1 MKHTRIISIILLA
14 AISCF
19 YVCSCDKG
27 TSKGETISSD
37 SLWYDSERIAMDLF
51 PDNKN
56 VNVFDENIDYNSEQI
71 RVFCRYDIPPTE
83 EEMLSEDFDYSLCDG
98 ADVCVFD
105 DSGKQI
111 KKISVQKL
119 LRDSVDPYVR
129 IVSTAFLG
137 NKLYILSES
146 DTGTSKDVV
155 SIIDIERGSVIEN
168 IEYTSECMREIR
180 SVYSDKIILV
190 KEDVFMM
197 VGDYGSVLLFD
208 KEGNF
213 RTDPFSNLFGEDCL
227 MWDAYSD
234 QNGTVR
240 FSCSN
245 GQDSRKEVEL
255 GADTVTYE
263 TFNYDIS
270 NSYGSGMADDGVY
283 YSINNSGIS
292 KYNSETKV
300 FDMIIP
306 SECFN
311 SKLNELTKMSVLS
324 ASGDD
329 LLLVNT
335 HDMNPKEGVIAYKLS
350 KAEMNPNAGKIKL
363 TVGLFGDYVFSQ
375 TVGEAIYT
383 FNTTSDKYFA
393 SARLYDYKLN
403 HFEDADTMEK
413 ARQEEATVLMRD
425 ILDGSG
431 PDVIV
436 NAFDIQELNDSKYL
450 CDLNDFIKSDDQ
462 FNRDEYIN
470 SIIELANTD
479 GKLYQ
484 MPLKYGTLG
493 LSASSK
499 YAPSNYV
506 GYSFD
511 EYIDVVSEANNG
523 ADKLAYVMDRSS
535 YYSLLFTSMSGSFYS
550 DGEWNLNCPE
560 YEALAE
566 YCKEYVPKRCLA
578 DWDDDNFI
586 WPDFR
591 IENPQVDCI
600 SHYIGSVYSR
610 NLDLYGYPSMDGDH
624 GVMIDVKSSAA
635 ICSQSKNK
643 EGAWEFVK
651 LLTSPEIQSVE
662 SNFSSINLEVLTE
675 LGKEAVVNFNK
686 KVAEYKSMDEKKLA
700 ELVQTGEPVLIEEID
715 DSAIDAYIDLLNKST
730 GIYRVDGQ
738 VLIISKEE
746 IQAYYSGQ
754 KSLADVVSIMDNRI
768 KLYRNEQG

>member
-1 MKHTRIISIILLA
+1 MKHTRIISIILLV
-14 AISCF
+14 AISCS
-19 YVCSCDKG
+19 YVCSCDKR
-27 TSKGETISSD
+27 TSKGDTISSD
-37 SLWYDSERIAMDLF
+37 SLWYDSERITMNLF
-51 PDNKN
+51 SDNKN
-56 VNVFDENIDYNSEQI
+56 INVYKENIDYNSEQI
-71 RVFCRYDIPPTE
+71 RVFYGYYIPPTE

-98 ADVCVFD
+98 ADLCVFD
-105 DSGKQI
+105 NSGKQI
-111 KKISVQKL
+111 KSFSVQKL
-119 LRDSVDPYVR
+119 LRDNVDPYVR
-129 IVSTAFLG
+129 VVSTAFLG
-137 NKLYILSES
+137 NKLYVLSET
-146 DTGTSKDVV
+146 DIETSKDVI
-155 SIIDIERGSVIEN
+155 SIIDIDSGNIIEN

-197 VGDYGSVLLFD
+197 VDDYGSVLLFD

-245 GQDSRKEVEL
+245 GQDSRKELEL

-263 TFNYDIS
+263 VFNYDIS
-270 NSYGSGMADDGVY
+270 NSYGAELADDGVY

-311 SKLNELTKMSVLS
+311 SKLNELTAMSVLS
-324 ASGDD
+324 VSGDD

-335 HDMNPKEGVIAYKLS
+335 HYVDPKEGITAYKLS
-350 KAEMNPNAGKIKL
+350 KAPNNPNAGKIKL
-363 TVGLFGDYVFSQ
+363 TVGLFGDYVFSP

-383 FNTTSDKYFA
+383 FNTTSDRYFA

-403 HFEDADTMEK
+403 YFEDADTMEK
-413 ARQEEATVLMRD
+413 ARQEEATALMRD

-431 PDVIV
+431 PDVIF
-436 NAFDIQELNDSKYL
+436 NAFDVQELSDSKYL
-450 CDLNDFIKSDDQ
+450 CDLNEFIKSDDQ
-462 FNRDEYIN
+462 FNTDEYVN

-493 LSASSK
+493 LSAPGK
-499 YAPSNYV
+499 YAPSNSV
-506 GYSFD
+506 GYTFD

-523 ADKLAYVMDRSS
+523 ADKLAYEMDRSS

-586 WPDFR
+586 WPDFK
-591 IENPQVDCI
+591 IENPQIDCI
-600 SHYIGSVYSR
+600 SHYIGAVYSR
-610 NLDLYGYPSMDGDH
+610 DLDLYGYPSMNGDH

-643 EGAWEFVK
+643 EGAWEFLK
-651 LLTSPEIQSVE
+651 LLTSPEIQSIE
-662 SNFSSINLEVLTE
+662 GYFSSINLEVLTE
-675 LGKEAVVNFNK
+675 LGKEAVADFNK
-686 KVAEYKSMDEKKLA
+686 IVAEYKSMDEKKLA
-700 ELVQTGEPVLIEEID
+700 ELVQTGVEVYTKEID

>member
-14 AISCF
+14 AISCS
-19 YVCSCDKG
+19 YVCSCDKR
-27 TSKGETISSD
+27 TSKGDTISSD
-37 SLWYDSERIAMDLF
+37 SLWYDSERITMNLF
-51 PDNKN
+51 SDNKN
-56 VNVFDENIDYNSEQI
+56 INVYKENIDYNSEQI
-71 RVFCRYDIPPTE
+71 RVFYGYYIPPTE

-98 ADVCVFD
+98 ADLCVFD
-105 DSGKQI
+105 NSGKQI
-111 KKISVQKL
+111 KSFSVQKL
-119 LRDSVDPYVR
+119 LRDNVDPYVR
-129 IVSTAFLG
+129 VVSTAFLG
-137 NKLYILSES
+137 NKLYVLSET
-146 DTGTSKDVV
+146 DIETSKDVI
-155 SIIDIERGSVIEN
+155 SIIDIDSGNIIEN

-197 VGDYGSVLLFD
+197 VDDYGSVLLFD

-245 GQDSRKEVEL
+245 GQDSRKELEL

-263 TFNYDIS
+263 VFNYDIS
-270 NSYGSGMADDGVY
+270 NSYGAELADDGVY

-311 SKLNELTKMSVLS
+311 SKLNELTAMSVLS
-324 ASGDD
+324 VSGDD

-335 HDMNPKEGVIAYKLS
+335 HYVDPKEGITAYKLS
-350 KAEMNPNAGKIKL
+350 KAPNNPNAGKIKL
-363 TVGLFGDYVFSQ
+363 TVGLFGDYVFSP

-383 FNTTSDKYFA
+383 FNTTSDRYFA

-403 HFEDADTMEK
+403 YFEDADTMEK
-413 ARQEEATVLMRD
+413 ARQEEATALMRD

-431 PDVIV
+431 PDVIF
-436 NAFDIQELNDSKYL
+436 NAFDVQELSDSKYL
-450 CDLNDFIKSDDQ
+450 CDLNEFIKSDDQ
-462 FNRDEYIN
+462 FNTDEYVN

-493 LSASSK
+493 LSAPGK
-499 YAPSNYV
+499 YAPSNSV
-506 GYSFD
+506 GYTFD

-523 ADKLAYVMDRSS
+523 ADKLAYEMDRSS

-586 WPDFR
+586 WPDFK
-591 IENPQVDCI
+591 IENPQIDCI
-600 SHYIGSVYSR
+600 SHYIGAVYSR
-610 NLDLYGYPSMDGDH
+610 DLDLYGYPSMNGDH

-643 EGAWEFVK
+643 EGAWEFLK
-651 LLTSPEIQSVE
+651 LLTSPEIQSIE
-662 SNFSSINLEVLTE
+662 GYFSSINLEVLTE
-675 LGKEAVVNFNK
+675 LGKEAVADFNK
-686 KVAEYKSMDEKKLA
+686 IVAEYKSMDEKKLA
-700 ELVQTGEPVLIEEID
+700 ELVQTGVEVYTKEID